1 MIFYVWVSPLRRPN
15 VISSDQT
22 KVHIG
27 LLLPHYSKSHP
38 GPAASTI
45 YGHQPGASENYRLS
59 SPTLYWIQICML
71 TMAPGGLYAQWSLR
85 RPASLYQGDR
95 GFAVG
100 VSLEG
105 CGRQPSKMSPN
116 YARLLVF
123 TPLWNLLSLNV
134 NWTCD
139 LLLKIEHGKSDGMSL
154 WHYVIKDRY
163 ILLILSLS
171 GSSHLLSLQVAML
184 WAACPTG
191 SYKQARESGSFPS
204 RA

>member
-1 MIFYVWVSPLRRPN
+1 MYGSPLLG
-15 VISSDQT
+15 DQT
-22 KVHIG
+22 LFLQIKPRCTLVFYYLTIQ
-27 LLLPHYSKSHP
+27 SHP

-45 YGHQPGASENYRLS
+45 HGHQPGASENYRIS

-71 TMAPGGLYAQWSLR
+71 TMAPDDLYAQWSLR
-85 RPASLYQGDR
+85 SSASLYQGDR

-100 VSLEG
+100 MSLEG

-116 YARLLVF
+116 DPRLLVF

-134 NWTCD
+134 NWTYE
-139 LLLKIEHGKSDGMSL
+139 LLLKIEYGKSDGTSL
-154 WHYVIKDRY
+154 WDYVIKARY

-171 GSSHLLSLQVAML
+171 GSSHLLTLQVAML

-191 SYKQARESGSFPS
+191 SYEQALESGSFPS
-204 RA
+204 GA